1 MKIEQ
6 IIQLKPEEEILM
18 VNREVV
24 LPRIPKLLLFI
35 LWFLLP
41 FFFLF
46 PLFRLGFLGVLLFLA
61 LVIPA
66 AVLMFRAYRTWS
78 DTMLIITDRRVVDV
92 ERSGLFQTEVCEASH
107 ADIDEATFRIKG
119 FLPTLFKYGDVELKV
134 SGAAADIEFHCV
146 KHPAKVHDLIADLRR
161 AVREPENDPRER
173 RIRQLAKTVSMDDI
187 ASLQRN
193 VERRERDEAVK
204 EFMEE

>member
-1 MKIEQ
+1 MRLEQ
-6 IIQLKPEEEILM
+6 VIQLKPEEEILM
-18 VNREVV
+18 VNREVI
-24 LPRIPKLLLFI
+24 LPRAPKIALYV

-46 PLFRLGFLGVLLFLA
+46 PLFRLGFLGVLLFLI
-61 LVIPA
+61 LIIPA
-66 AVLMFRAYRTWS
+66 GVFLYRAYLTWS

-92 ERSGLFQTEVCEASH
+92 ERSGLFNTEVCEASH

-134 SGAAADIEFHCV
+134 SGAAADIEFRCV

-161 AVREPENDPRER
+161 AVREPESDPRER
-173 RIRQLAKTVSMDDI
+173 RIRQMAKHVSINDI
-187 ASLQRN
+187 EGIAT
-193 VERRERDEAVK
+193 EMRRRDRDEAVK
-204 EFMEE
+204 EFMDE